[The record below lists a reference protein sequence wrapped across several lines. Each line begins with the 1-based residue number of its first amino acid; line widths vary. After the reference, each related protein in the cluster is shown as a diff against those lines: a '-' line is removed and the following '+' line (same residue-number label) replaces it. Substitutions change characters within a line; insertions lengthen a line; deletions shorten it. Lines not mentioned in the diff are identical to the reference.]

1 MTRLLGGTEDCD
13 CESERSLSVEDW
25 WKMPPDNVVLEEELG
40 DGYFELDNTSYILP
54 PQCISLNVYAQTLP
68 SACIVVA

>member
-1 MTRLLGGTEDCD
+1 M
-13 CESERSLSVEDW
+13 EDW